1 MLGPLEEEVGSVIV
15 SLVLVVV
22 AFNPRGRINR
32 SGNAV
37 SSFVSE
43 EDSDACTT
51 MIAARTWH
59 DNFNGRNM
67 FEINSR
73 EP

>member
-43 EDSDACTT
+43 EDSDGIFFCL
-51 MIAARTWH
+51 RRGFRCLY
-59 DNFNGRNM
+59 DNDRCKNLA
-67 FEINSR
+67 
-73 EP
+73 